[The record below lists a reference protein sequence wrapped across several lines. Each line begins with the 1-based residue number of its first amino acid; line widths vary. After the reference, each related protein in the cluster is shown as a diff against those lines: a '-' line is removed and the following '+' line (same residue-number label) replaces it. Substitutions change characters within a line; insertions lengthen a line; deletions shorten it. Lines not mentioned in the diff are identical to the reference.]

1 MIRHPMRLLAAFLF
15 LALAASPA
23 AVAQGFICADGGG
36 LSTTDEAS
44 RRIVSWAVERSKRG
58 HVVILGAIPLEN
70 DRRPEWFRIL
80 GAASVDTLV
89 VDETNADDQA
99 TYDAILKASL
109 VFIRGGDQSRYVK
122 SWRHT
127 KTAKA
132 IKDVYA
138 KGGVIS
144 GTSAGCAVLGEFVYD
159 AIHGSL
165 SPTEALTSARHPDL
179 TLTRG
184 FLDFAPGVLFDT
196 HFGERGRLPR
206 LASML
211 AAAAI
216 DHNARIM
223 GIGVDAR
230 TAVAVWPDGTAE
242 VIGEGGAT
250 LLTLLPE
257 SKAEMPT
264 QGPPRVQPLGYSQLS
279 SGYRFNIRTGEVV
292 QRPAWVTPITE
303 DDQRR
308 RTYPT
313 FEPVVIKG
321 SLGVGESKDRVT
333 HLGDVCVVTRAWSAR
348 EVETAMKIGQLWV
361 ANDPGAHTIWIDGA
375 ARIEI
380 TQEYKMMVGCE
391 EGDPIS
397 VVMLSGATMTHAGVS
412 PTEQPSIENARLSL
426 LPACMP
432 PAGPQIQTK
441 PEPEPGLQPE

>member
-1 MIRHPMRLLAAFLF
+1 MSGKMLRAVALMVVAA
-15 LALAASPA
+15 ALAPA
-23 AVAQGFICADGGG
+23 ALAQGFICADGGG
-36 LSTTDEAS
+36 LSTTDESS

-70 DRRPEWFRIL
+70 DRRPEWFRVL

-99 TYDAILKASL
+99 TYDAIVKASL

-122 SWRHT
+122 SWRNT
-127 KTAKA
+127 RTAQA

-138 KGGVIS
+138 RGGVIS

-159 AIHGSL
+159 ALHGSL
-165 SPTEALTSARHPDL
+165 SPTEAITEARHPDL

-216 DHNARIM
+216 DHKTLVM

-230 TAVAVWPDGTAE
+230 TAVGVWPDGTAE

-250 LLTLLPE
+250 VLTILPE
-257 SKAEMPT
+257 STADLPEA
-264 QGPPRVQPLGYSQLS
+264 GPPTVQPLAYSQLS
-279 SGYRFNIRTGEVV
+279 SGYKFNIRTGEVV
-292 QRPAWVTPITE
+292 HRPAWVTPVTA

-308 RTYPT
+308 RTYPA

-321 SLGVGESKDRVT
+321 SVGAGEGNDRVA
-333 HLGDVCVVTRAWSAR
+333 HLGDVCVVTRTWSGR
-348 EVETAMKIGQLWV
+348 DVEKAMRIGQLWV
-361 ANDPGAHTIWIDGA
+361 ANDPGANTIWIDGA

-380 TQEYKMMVGCE
+380 TPEFKMMVGCE
-391 EGDPIS
+391 EGVPTA

-412 PTEQPSIENARLSL
+412 PTEQPSIEGARLSIR
-426 LPACMP
+426 PACVP
-432 PAGPQIQTK
+432 PAEK
-441 PEPEPGLQPE
+441 PAAAP